1 MENILYIYWV
11 TPVSHKCRL
20 NVRPDVTSLLFCWSV
35 AKSYPSLCSPVKC
48 STLIFPVLH
57 YLSKFAQIH
66 HRVGDDIAPL
76 NRISFCLIYWSLSS
90 AHQQGFMNL
99 RAAGALKAANGLL
112 CSLSFLSCHILHQS
126 PTYPKCGSCAA
137 YREWVTMFNKSQ
149 PIPLGCSS
157 LSTGQKT
164 GREHST
170 THENKTQIPHSQC
183 LLSGIFHKLLILIC
197 ERADRMNIIITEN

>member
-99 RAAGALKAANGLL
+99 RASGALEAANGLL
-112 CSLSFLSCHILHQS
+112 CSFSFLSSCHILHQS

-149 PIPLGCSS
+149 PIPLGCSPIVIMFP
-157 LSTGQKT
+157 GW
-164 GREHST
+164 
-170 THENKTQIPHSQC
+170 NVVCVCIP
-183 LLSGIFHKLLILIC
+183 LWWIC
-197 ERADRMNIIITEN
+197 INIICFQNGKISLL

>member
-1 MENILYIYWV
+1 M
-11 TPVSHKCRL
+11 SR
-20 NVRPDVTSLLFCWSV
+20 LLFCWSV

-149 PIPLGCSS
+149 PIPLGCS
-157 LSTGQKT
+157 TIVIMFPGW
-164 GREHST
+164 
-170 THENKTQIPHSQC
+170 NVVCVCIP
-183 LLSGIFHKLLILIC
+183 LWWIC
-197 ERADRMNIIITEN
+197 INIICFQNGKISLL